1 MSFCTSIHCMD
12 GRIQEPI
19 IEYLKKKC
27 KAKYVD
33 TITEPGPIKILAE
46 NKNNEVINSIHQRIA
61 ISFNKHGAQVMAI
74 SGHHDC
80 AVNPVSKEK
89 QVEQI
94 LENEKILRGQYP
106 NVEIIKFYVNENWQV
121 EEL

>member
-27 KAKYVD
+27 NAKYVD

-46 NKNNEVINSIHQRIA
+46 NDNKAVIDSIHYRIS
-61 ISFNKHGAQVMAI
+61 ISVDKHGSQMIAI

-80 AVNPVSKEK
+80 AGNPVPKEK

-94 LENEKILRGQYP
+94 IEGEKILKEKYP
-106 NVEIIKFYVNENWQV
+106 DVKIIKFYVNENWQV

>member
-27 KAKYVD
+27 NVKYVD

-46 NKNNEVINSIHQRIA
+46 NDNKAVIDSIHHRIL
-61 ISFNKHGAQVMAI
+61 ISVNKHGSQMMAI

-80 AVNPVSKEK
+80 AGNPVPKEK
-89 QVEQI
+89 QIEQI
-94 LENEKILRGQYP
+94 LEDEKILKENYP
-106 NVEIIKFYVNENWQV
+106 DVKIIKFYVNENWQV

>member
-27 KAKYVD
+27 NAKYVD

-46 NKNNEVINSIHQRIA
+46 NDNKAVIDSIHYRIS
-61 ISFNKHGAQVMAI
+61 ISVDKHGSQMIAI

-80 AVNPVSKEK
+80 AGNPVPKDT
-89 QVEQI
+89 QIEQI
-94 LENEKILRGQYP
+94 IEDEKILKEKYP
-106 NVEIIKFYVNENWQV
+106 DVKIIKFYVNENWQV